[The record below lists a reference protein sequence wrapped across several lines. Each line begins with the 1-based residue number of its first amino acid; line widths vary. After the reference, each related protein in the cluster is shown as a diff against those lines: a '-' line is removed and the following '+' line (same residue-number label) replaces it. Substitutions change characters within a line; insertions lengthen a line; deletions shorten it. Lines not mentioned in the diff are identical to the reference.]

1 MTIHY
6 AILGMLSY
14 QPMTGYDLK
23 KKMQDSTFM
32 HWSGNN
38 NQIYKALVELL
49 EDGLATNEVIQQ
61 ESLPTKKIY
70 TITKKGLEELKRW
83 VSSEPEP
90 VEFKK
95 SFLIQLA
102 WADLLDEEQ
111 LRDLL
116 AKYENEIS
124 LQLMMTR
131 EKLRRGN
138 SFVARTG
145 KEAFLWM
152 AIEKNIM
159 SSYQNELDWI
169 RNICEQMK
177 TQKREVAEEM
187 VYRIAENEKQKY
199 LEVFSTETPIK
210 NEQDALELVALCGE
224 KDVRFLM
231 IHHEALSEDFF
242 RLKTGVAGAV
252 LQKFVN
258 YSLATAIIYPEL
270 SGLGVRVK
278 ELVSEAGKGNQY
290 RFFDNTDEAKK
301 WFSKLG

>member
-1 MTIHY
+1 MTIHF

-49 EDGLATNEVIQQ
+49 EDGLVTNEVIYQ
-61 ESLPTKKIY
+61 ESLPAKKIY
-70 TITKKGLEELKRW
+70 TITQKGLDELKKW
-83 VSSEPEP
+83 VSLEPEP

-95 SFLIQLA
+95 SFLVQLA
-102 WADLLDEEQ
+102 WADLLDEEK
-111 LRDLL
+111 LRELL
-116 AKYENEIS
+116 AKYENEIL

-138 SFVARTG
+138 GFEARTG
-145 KEAFLWM
+145 KEASLWK
-152 AIEKNIM
+152 AIEKNIL

-169 RNICEQMK
+169 RNMCEQMK
-177 TQKREVAEEM
+177 TQKKEMGEEM
-187 VYRIAENEKQKY
+187 IYRIVENEKQKY
-199 LEVFSTETPIK
+199 LEVYSTETPIR

-224 KDVRFLM
+224 KDVNRLM

-252 LQKFVN
+252 LQKFIT
-258 YSLATAIIYPEL
+258 YSIRTAVVHPDLAGFGA
-270 SGLGVRVK
+270 RFR
-278 ELVSEAGKGNQY
+278 ELVAESGKGNEY
-290 RFFDNTDEAKK
+290 RFFNSAAEAEN
-301 WFSKLG
+301 WFSKV